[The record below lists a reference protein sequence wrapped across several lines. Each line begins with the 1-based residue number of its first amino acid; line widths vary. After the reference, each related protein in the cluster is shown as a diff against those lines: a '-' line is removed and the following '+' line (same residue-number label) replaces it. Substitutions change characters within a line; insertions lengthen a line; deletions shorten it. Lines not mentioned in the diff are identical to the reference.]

1 MHIFIFFPLI
11 DRSACSKV
19 WCQIAY
25 WELAQRVGEFFHA
38 KKPTV
43 NIYGEGPVDCGG
55 GDSMCLRDLGGKR
68 PPSDAVQNTRQKV
81 GLGKLRQWRT
91 VGAVC
96 NKCAQNKLTVI
107 VLLRRCYTQSGVR

>member
-1 MHIFIFFPLI
+1 MHILTFFPLT

-43 NIYGEGPVDCGG
+43 NIYGDGPVDCGGG

-68 PPSDAVQNTRQKV
+68 QSSDAVQNTRQKV
-81 GLGKLRQWRT
+81 GLGKLDSGSQW
-91 VGAVC
+91 ALYAI
-96 NKCAQNKLTVI
+96 N
-107 VLLRRCYTQSGVR
+107 VLKIN